1 MWFVKRRFNIFLYF
15 QKSDIYIFAPKFK
28 IMIRRLLLVFALVA
42 SFLVSNAKP
51 LPGDGRGVLEGYRGF
66 FDIGYAYGYRDDNLF
81 GRALFT
87 TSHGYQFCPY
97 GFFGVGFGTAY
108 LHNPGTVSVPVFAHL
123 RSDLLNNSITPF
135 VDVKVGYSFTDVE
148 GLYFS
153 PSLGCRFRVAKRVGL
168 NLSLGYTL
176 QKSSVYVL
184 FWQVDTKID
193 AITFKFGIDF

>member
-1 MWFVKRRFNIFLYF
+1 MKKVIV
-15 QKSDIYIFAPKFK
+15 
-28 IMIRRLLLVFALVA
+28 LLAVLALSVGMLAGCGNAGTANKGAGEDKTFTVGFDA
-42 SFLVSNAKP
+42 SFP
-51 LPGDGRGVLEGYRGF
+51 P
-66 FDIGYAYGYRDDNLF
+66 YGYRDDNLF

-97 GFFGVGFGTAY
+97 AFFGVGFGTAY